1 MRRGVWSIVS
11 LVVLLLLLPFDAP
24 TGAGAHPASVYTS
37 QIRSHGVMLSISLA
51 RRTYPQDALVRVTVR
66 LVNVSQRAVLIGRT
80 QGSVCPQSG
89 PGIRVTD
96 SSGRKLY
103 PPAIAWLP
111 ASCGPPISPGPLLSG
126 HTVQRR
132 FLAVLRG
139 DRVQAVVSIGASSLE
154 ITTPPISVVLEP
166 EPAPRTVVHITFL
179 SHIDVMASSPSQRGR
194 FYYMESELCLATGSN
209 ARGAVGS
216 ASGMARFQFT
226 TPDLHGRYRFSTICG
241 SPSRWSFTGGWLDH
255 RVVTVDYSAP
265 GQVSP

>member
-11 LVVLLLLLPFDAP
+11 LVVLLLPFDAP

-37 QIRSHGVMLSISLA
+37 QIRSHGVLLSVSLV
-51 RRTYPQDALVRVTVR
+51 RRAYPQDALVRVTVR
-66 LVNVSQRAVLIGRT
+66 LVNVSRRTLQVDGTEAAVCY
-80 QGSVCPQSG
+80 QQG

-96 SSGRKLY
+96 SSGRKVY
-103 PPAIAWLP
+103 PPAIAWLL
-111 ASCGPPISPGPLLSG
+111 ASCGPPISPRPLLPG
-126 HTVQRR
+126 HIVQRR
-132 FLAVLRG
+132 FLAVLHG
-139 DRVQAVVSIGASSLE
+139 DRIQAVVSIGASSLE
-154 ITTPPISVVLEP
+154 ITTPPISLVLKP
-166 EPAPRTVVHITFL
+166 EPAPRAVVHITFL

-241 SPSRWSFTGGWLDH
+241 SPTFWNFTGGWLNH
-255 RVVTVDYSAP
+255 RAVTVKYIQTKQATP
-265 GQVSP
+265 